1 MTRLTRHAVVLVLA
15 LSLCACGEVV
25 LHQNLNQI
33 DADKILVLLD
43 KNGIEAH
50 TEAGT
55 DGQETTWSV
64 LVSKSDVSMARR
76 LLVENNLPARPEL
89 GLSGVYS
96 EKGLIPTPD
105 EQRARFLLAM
115 KGEVVNALRKIPG
128 VHEVG
133 VVLNVPQESELALG
147 QIDQVK
153 PSASVVLRVADPAM
167 LHQELTEEKVKRFV
181 ANSIKNLEP
190 NNVIVIISSEK
201 KDTTQLGGT
210 VSAPGALPPPP
221 RNPPPP
227 SPEGGPSSD
236 LGSES
241 GTAGGEIVTVAGIE
255 LDAASVGKFRFYLII
270 FLCVLILLS
279 AALLLTLFRF
289 SRMRRKAKPRR
300 LEAVPIEGQQGGPDL
315 LQSGQGAMGVGP
327 GPGETGTGA

>member
-1 MTRLTRHAVVLVLA
+1 MG
-15 LSLCACGEVV
+15 LCACGEVI
-25 LHQNLNQI
+25 LHQNLDQRN
-33 DADKILVLLD
+33 ADKILVLLD
-43 KNGIEAH
+43 KNGIEAY
-50 TEAGT
+50 TEAVT
-55 DGQETTWSV
+55 DGQDMTWTV
-64 LVSKSDVSMARR
+64 MVSKADVSMARR
-76 LLVENNLPARPEL
+76 FLVENNLPALPEL

-133 VVLNVPQESELALG
+133 VVLNVPESSELTFGAKER
-147 QIDQVK
+147 VK

-181 ANSIKNLEP
+181 ANSIQNLEP

-201 KDTTQLGGT
+201 HENSHLGGA
-210 VSAPGALPPPP
+210 APIPTTPPPP
-221 RNPPPP
+221 RQPPN
-227 SPEGGPSSD
+227 PEGGPSSD
-236 LGSES
+236 LGTGSTTDS
-241 GTAGGEIVTVAGIE
+241 DMVTVAGIE
-255 LDAASVGKFRFYLII
+255 LDAASVGKFRFYMII

-300 LEAVPIEGQQGGPDL
+300 LEAVAIDGQQGGPDL

-327 GPGETGTGA
+327 GPGETGTGN